1 MTIRR
6 AAAAFV
12 TASWFAI
19 GAGSVDAQPAFPS
32 KPIKI
37 IVPVT
42 TGGPSDLVA
51 RLLARELETSM
62 GKPFIIE
69 NRAGA
74 SQTVGANA
82 VAKADPDGYT
92 LLQAAANM
100 AINPFLMSDLPYDM
114 LTRTEN

>member
-1 MTIRR
+1 MSIRR

-51 RLLARELETSM
+51 RQI
-62 GKPFIIE
+62 G
-69 NRAGA
+69 RAH
-74 SQTVGANA
+74 V
-82 VAKADPDGYT
+82 
-92 LLQAAANM
+92 
-100 AINPFLMSDLPYDM
+100 
-114 LTRTEN
+114 